1 MSQADG
7 KRLILYYAYEHPW
20 MLANDEHFSYSK
32 AFYEQRSL
40 FHGCVFDKA

>member
-1 MSQADG
+1 M
-7 KRLILYYAYEHPW
+7 LYYAYEHPW

-32 AFYEQRSL
+32 AFYDQLSPEQRSL

>member
-1 MSQADG
+1 M
-7 KRLILYYAYEHPW
+7 LYYAYKHPW

-32 AFYEQRSL
+32 AFYDQLSPEQRSL